1 MALCFP
7 RSSTAAFSA
16 TRPTTWL
23 SASMMYH
30 LRSTA
35 SALALKVF
43 IGSRE
48 LSHAAQG
55 VSKFFAEFLNNDLMT
70 VLHEGK
76 NRKNGGRVDRRL
88 LTFRRGRTGAA
99 WRRRVRG
106 RA

>member
-7 RSSTAAFSA
+7 RSRTAAFSA

-23 SASMMYH
+23 SASIIYH
-30 LRSTA
+30 LRFTS

-55 VSKFFAEFLNNDLMT
+55 VSKVFEVIFLYNCRLSIVAAAERGG
-70 VLHEGK
+70 HCGPAR
-76 NRKNGGRVDRRL
+76 RKPG
-88 LTFRRGRTGAA
+88 FRFPPQTHRTG
-99 WRRRVRG
+99 
-106 RA
+106 